1 MRKTL
6 TVLAA
11 VATLATAAVAVPSD
25 ARAQWRGHGWGWG
38 GPAVAAGVF
47 GGLAAGA
54 IVGSA
59 FANPYYYG
67 GYPAYGYG
75 YGPGYGYAPAYGYS
89 PVYAG
94 SACYIRRE
102 RVCDPYRGCWVQ
114 RVQVC

>member
-1 MRKTL
+1 MRKIS

-25 ARAQWRGHGWGWG
+25 AQAQWRGHGWGWG

-59 FANPYYYG
+59 FAPYYYG
-67 GYPAYGYG
+67 
-75 YGPGYGYAPAYGYS
+75 GYAPAYGYS